1 MENKEKKL
9 DEFTQKIF
17 SETSLE
23 TPSFNFT
30 DEVMANLPEIH
41 SAKKISTAT
50 SINKIKYEPLISKS
64 GWGMIAAF
72 VAILLI
78 SAHFSSAV
86 NASGVIIDKWSR
98 LKSVFNFSV
107 EMRNFGIL
115 STDVLA
121 ISIALFTAYFL
132 LEIFLLNNWMNKK
145 SFAR

>member
-30 DEVMANLPEIH
+30 DKVMANLPEIH
-41 SAKKISTAT
+41 SAKIKRAKT
-50 SINKIKYEPLISKS
+50 SVKKIKYEPLISKT

-86 NASGVIIDKWSR
+86 KASGVIIDKWGK
-98 LKSVFNFSV
+98 LKSIFNFSI
-107 EMRNFGIL
+107 EMPNIDIL
-115 STDVLA
+115 NTDVLA

>member
-17 SETSLE
+17 NETSLE
-23 TPSFNFT
+23 TPSFDFT

-41 SAKKISTAT
+41 SAKRIKTKT
-50 SINKIKYEPLISKS
+50 SVKKIKYEPLISKS

-86 NASGVIIDKWSR
+86 KASGVMIDKWSR

-107 EMRNFGIL
+107 EMPNFDIL
-115 STDVLA
+115 NTDVLA